1 MIEYEYQ
8 TSKPVTIV
16 LPVFDSETTQKIYT
30 VVNNGYAHPDKI
42 IAQTGFSVDEVLVEL
57 SMLELGGHI
66 KMLTD
71 GTYTTTL

>member
-1 MIEYEYQ
+1 M
-8 TSKPVTIV
+8 

-42 IAQTGFSVDEVLVEL
+42 IDQTGFSVDEVLVEL